1 MTTVTITD
9 ESKTVVVTDG
19 NGDTAVVTA
28 PGSAVLVETTGL
40 GPQGPGGNLGLY
52 ASIIDTTT
60 QNLISANTPQP
71 LTLNTIIESRGISVS
86 NASRITFSL
95 ANTYKI
101 LASLQ
106 VTNVGNTITELNV
119 FFKKNGVTIPNSNTR
134 IDLEPRKSV
143 SAPYHDCLAL
153 EYQLTVA
160 DNDYVEIYWVA
171 DNSDV
176 RVETIPLDTEHP
188 QAPSAIINVAQVMYL
203 QLGPQGPVGPQGP
216 PGASGLFV
224 DDTAK
229 VDKSIVYY
237 DAASATFKAD
247 NTWTTT
253 TIVDGANF

>member
-1 MTTVTITD
+1 MTTVSVTNL
-9 ESKTVVVTDG
+9 SNTVVVTEG
-19 NGDTAVVTA
+19 TGETTVVSA
-28 PGSAVLVETTGL
+28 PSPAVLVETTGL

-60 QNLISANTPQP
+60 QSLISADTPQA

-106 VTNVGNTITELNV
+106 ITNFGNAITELNIY
-119 FFKKNGVTIPNSNTR
+119 FRKNGVNIPNSNTR

-143 SAPYHDCLAL
+143 SAPYHDCFAI

-171 DNSDV
+171 GSSDV
-176 RVETIPLDTEHP
+176 RIETIPLDAEHP
-188 QAPSAIINVAQVMYL
+188 QAPSAIVNVAQVMYL
-203 QLGPQGPVGPQGP
+203 QLGPQGPAGP

-229 VDKSIVYY
+229 VDRSIVYY